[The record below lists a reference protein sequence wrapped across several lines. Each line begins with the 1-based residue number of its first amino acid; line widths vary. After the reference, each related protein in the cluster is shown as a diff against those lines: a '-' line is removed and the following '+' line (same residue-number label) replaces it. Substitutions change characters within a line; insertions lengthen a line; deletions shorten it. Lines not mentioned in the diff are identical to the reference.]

1 MSSMPTTTS
10 TSLRQDIAPLPLRYR
25 GSGAATQAGWGGLMA
40 AGQQGHAGA
49 YRRLLGELREWLLQ
63 FYSRRLPPA
72 YVEDAVQDALLSI
85 HEKRHTYDPSRAF
98 GPWLNA
104 IARYKWIDR
113 LRTLQRKIVA
123 LSDDI
128 SIEDHESAVMA
139 DTMLTKLLAG
149 LPDGQAVAIRLVK
162 LEGLTIEEASLRCG
176 QSVSLVKVNIHR
188 GLAKLAVTVQEHF
201 DVD

>member
-1 MSSMPTTTS
+1 MMF
-10 TSLRQDIAPLPLRYR
+10 
-25 GSGAATQAGWGGLMA
+25 
-40 AGQQGHAGA
+40 GH
-49 YRRLLGELREWLLQ
+49 
-63 FYSRRLPPA
+63 
-72 YVEDAVQDALLSI
+72 VETLADRVEHL
-85 HEKRHTYDPSRAF
+85 
-98 GPWLNA
+98 
-104 IARYKWIDR
+104 DR

-128 SIEDHESAVMA
+128 SVPDHESAVMA
-139 DTMLTKLLAG
+139 DTVLTKLLMS

-162 LEGLTIEEASLRCG
+162 LEGLTIEEASQRCG

>member
-1 MSSMPTTTS
+1 
-10 TSLRQDIAPLPLRYR
+10 
-25 GSGAATQAGWGGLMA
+25 MA

-63 FYSRRLPPA
+63 FYGRRLPPA

-85 HEKRHTYDPSRAF
+85 HEKRHTYDPTRPF

-123 LSDDI
+123 LTDDI
-128 SIEDHESAVMA
+128 SVDDHESAVMA
-139 DTMLTKLLAG
+139 NAMLTKLLAG
-149 LPDGQAVAIRLVK
+149 LPEGQAEAIRLVK
-162 LEGLTIEEASLRCG
+162 LEGLTIEEASQRCG

>member
-1 MSSMPTTTS
+1 MPPLSS
-10 TSLRQDIAPLPLRYR
+10 TSARHAVSPLPVRYR
-25 GSGAATQAGWGGLMA
+25 GSGAETQEGWGQLMA

-98 GPWLNA
+98 GPWLTA

-128 SIEDHESAVMA
+128 SIGDHESTVMA
-139 DTMLTKLLAG
+139 TTMLSKLLSS
-149 LPDGQAVAIRLVK
+149 LPNGQAEAIRMVK
-162 LEGLTIEEASLRCG
+162 LGGLTVEEASHRSG

-188 GLAKLAVTVQEHF
+188 GLAKLAVAVQEQF